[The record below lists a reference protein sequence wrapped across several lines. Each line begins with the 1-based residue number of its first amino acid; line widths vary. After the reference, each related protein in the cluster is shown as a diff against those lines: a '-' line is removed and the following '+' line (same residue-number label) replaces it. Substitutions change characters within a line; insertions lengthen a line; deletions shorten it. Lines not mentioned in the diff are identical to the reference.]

1 MAVYSF
7 NGNDMKL
14 MLRGAV
20 DLLEQSRE
28 HIDSLNVFPVPDG
41 DTGSNMFQTLTA
53 ALAEAESINS
63 DHIGLVAEAAARG
76 ALVGARGNSGV
87 ILSQVLQ
94 GFARTLS
101 AKENASATDLA
112 AALDNGSQTA
122 YRAVMVPVEGTILTV
137 VKESAAGAARSNSL
151 DLLRILAAVFR
162 SACTALGN
170 TPELLPVLK
179 QAGVVDAGG
188 KGFVTIL
195 EGAKR
200 ALKSASPGAKLN
212 AQVLPE
218 AKYNITVA
226 GVPADSGSKQSIMFA
241 YCTELIMRGEYLPQG
256 IIKNSLYPLGDCLMV
271 VGDDKLLK
279 VHIHSNHPGLVLE
292 CCLSY
297 GTINDIKINNMIEQ
311 NKKTLLGNEP
321 TGFNKPF
328 GILSVGAGEGI
339 AAIMKN
345 LGADIVIDGGQTL
358 NPSTG
363 EILKSASEIPASKII
378 ILPNNKNIVLSAEQ
392 ASDMSPK
399 DIAVIPSKSIPQGI
413 AALIALNTEADF
425 EMTTKK
431 MKEALNKVRTGEVTH
446 AIRDSIYG
454 NLNIKKGEYIC
465 IIDGDLQVAGS
476 DLAVVLEEAL
486 KIMDTGDDGLVT
498 LYRGENLDQALLAKL
513 AEEMQEKFSRL
524 EFEIHEGGQPVYDLI
539 ISVE

>member
-1 MAVYSF
+1 MPVYSF

-28 HIDSLNVFPVPDG
+28 YIDSLNVFPVPDG

-53 ALAEAESINS
+53 ALAEAELTNS

-101 AKENASATDLA
+101 TKENASATDLA

-188 KGFVTIL
+188 QGFVTIL

-200 ALKSASPGAKLN
+200 ALKSASPGAKLY
-212 AQVLPE
+212 APVLPGG
-218 AKYNITVA
+218 KDNITTG
-226 GVPADSGSKQSIMFA
+226 GVPAYAGSKQPIMFA
-241 YCTELIMRGEYLPQG
+241 YCTELILKGEYLPQD
-256 IIKNSLYPLGDCLMV
+256 IVRNSLSPLGDCLMV
-271 VGDDKLLK
+271 VGDAKLLK

-297 GTINDIKINNMIEQ
+297 GTINDLKISNMIEQ
-311 NKKTLLGNEP
+311 NSRTFLDNER
-321 TGFNKPF
+321 TNFKKPF
-328 GILSVGAGEGI
+328 GILSVGAGGGI

-345 LGADIVIDGGQTL
+345 LGADIVIEGGQTL

-363 EILKSASEIPASKII
+363 EILKGASEIPASKII
-378 ILPNNKNIVLSAEQ
+378 ILPNNKNIILSAEQ
-392 ASDMSPK
+392 ARVMSPK
-399 DIAVIPSKSIPQGI
+399 DITVIPTKSIPQGI
-413 AALIALNTEADF
+413 AALITLNTEADF
-425 EMTTKK
+425 EMTAKK
-431 MKEALNKVRTGEVTH
+431 MKEALNTVRTGEVTH
-446 AIRDSIYG
+446 AIRDTVYG

-465 IIDGDLQVAGS
+465 IIDGDLQVSGPALAG
-476 DLAVVLEEAL
+476 VLEDAL
-486 KIMDTGDDGLVT
+486 RIMNTNNEGLVT
-498 LYRGENLDQALLAKL
+498 LYRGKYLDEAVLAKL
-513 AEEMQEKFSRL
+513 AEEMQEIFSGL
-524 EFEIHEGGQPVYDLI
+524 EFEIHEGGQHVYDLI